1 MANKIQVKID
11 AMKIRGAFQCRIQGR
26 TAEKVCICIPLE
38 HFYHGKDGA
47 EYLDF
52 VGYEDERQSYGR
64 LFSLKQSLSR
74 AEYEQ
79 LKASGLRR
87 HQAAGLS
94 AAERASASGAAG
106 SGCISGSCRTPGWR
120 RSSVLTRRK
129 WLKFASKSGG
139 R

>member
-79 LKASGLRR
+79 LKASGDQLPFCGDIKRLDSQQQSAPA
-87 HQAAGLS
+87 QAAQPAPDASPAL
-94 AAERASASGAAG
+94 AELQAG
-106 SGCISGSCRTPGWR
+106 DDLP
-120 RSSVLTRRK
+120 
-129 WLKFASKSGG
+129 F
-139 R
+139 

>member
-26 TAEKVCICIPLE
+26 TSAKDCICIPLE

-74 AEYEQ
+74 AEYEK
-79 LKASGLRR
+79 LKASGAQLPFCGDIKRLDSQQQT
-87 HQAAGLS
+87 QAAP
-94 AAERASASGAAG
+94 AAQPAPKVSPALAELQAEDDL
-106 SGCISGSCRTPGWR
+106 P
-120 RSSVLTRRK
+120 
-129 WLKFASKSGG
+129 F
-139 R
+139 

>member
-1 MANKIQVKID
+1 MANKIQVKIG

-26 TAEKVCICIPLE
+26 TLAKDCICIPLE

-79 LKASGLRR
+79 LKASGAQLPFCGDIKRLDSQQQT
-87 HQAAGLS
+87 QAAP
-94 AAERASASGAAG
+94 AAQPAPEVSPALAELQAEDDL
-106 SGCISGSCRTPGWR
+106 P
-120 RSSVLTRRK
+120 
-129 WLKFASKSGG
+129 F
-139 R
+139 

>member
-79 LKASGLRR
+79 LKASGNQLPFCGDIKRLDSQQQSAPA
-87 HQAAGLS
+87 QAAQPAPDVSPAL
-94 AAERASASGAAG
+94 AELQAG
-106 SGCISGSCRTPGWR
+106 DDLP
-120 RSSVLTRRK
+120 
-129 WLKFASKSGG
+129 F
-139 R
+139 

>member
-26 TAEKVCICIPLE
+26 TSAKDCICIPLE

-64 LFSLKQSLSR
+64 LFSLKQSLPRPPRSQKSLSR
-74 AEYEQ
+74 PSPSRFTVS
-79 LKASGLRR
+79 SGRR
-87 HQAAGLS
+87 
-94 AAERASASGAAG
+94 
-106 SGCISGSCRTPGWR
+106 
-120 RSSVLTRRK
+120 
-129 WLKFASKSGG
+129 
-139 R
+139 

>member
-79 LKASGLRR
+79 LKASGEQLPFCGDIKRLDSQQQT
-87 HQAAGLS
+87 QAAP
-94 AAERASASGAAG
+94 AAQPAPEVSPALAELQAEDDL
-106 SGCISGSCRTPGWR
+106 P
-120 RSSVLTRRK
+120 
-129 WLKFASKSGG
+129 F
-139 R
+139 

>member
-26 TAEKVCICIPLE
+26 TSAKDCICIPLE

-79 LKASGLRR
+79 LKASGAQLPFCGDIKRLDSQQQSAPAPAAQPAPEVSPALAEL
-87 HQAAGLS
+87 QAEDDL
-94 AAERASASGAAG
+94 
-106 SGCISGSCRTPGWR
+106 P
-120 RSSVLTRRK
+120 
-129 WLKFASKSGG
+129 F
-139 R
+139 

>member
-26 TAEKVCICIPLE
+26 TAAKQCICISLE

-64 LFSLKQSLSR
+64 LYSLKQSLNR
-74 AEYEQ
+74 EEYEQ
-79 LKASGLRR
+79 LKASGEQLPFCGDIKRLDSQQQT
-87 HQAAGLS
+87 QAAP
-94 AAERASASGAAG
+94 AAQPAPEVSPALAELQAEDDL
-106 SGCISGSCRTPGWR
+106 P
-120 RSSVLTRRK
+120 
-129 WLKFASKSGG
+129 F
-139 R
+139 